1 MTEGKLVSTTLLIAL
16 IKNALF
22 KTNYR
27 KRILLD
33 GFPRNN
39 ENDEIWKQLMMT
51 ESLVKGLIY
60 FECSE

>member
-1 MTEGKLVSTTLLIAL
+1 MKEGKLVSTDILIGL

-22 KTNYR
+22 KSNYS

-39 ENDEIWKQLMMT
+39 ENDEIWKKLMET
-51 ESLVKGLIY
+51 
-60 FECSE
+60 